1 MKPPGRPERVEI
13 LDLQGGLIDEVPFSP
28 RSTDEFTFDWEN
40 FEPPKGLFYL
50 RVVGVDDDS
59 NVFYRASPTA
69 LSAVLPGLFH
79 FTTLLMRMLIC
90 KSKTT
95 TFNEINFLN

>member
-69 LSAVLPGLFH
+69 LSAVLPGLFNTH
-79 FTTLLMRMLIC
+79 ISPLCLGECSFVNQRQQLLM
-90 KSKTT
+90 K
-95 TFNEINFLN
+95 